1 MLLSLPALPPEIP
14 TSFRTGSIDVRM
26 LQMALAMTRLGHLT
40 DEDFGSLDVATMDA
54 STIVSLVKTAWERA
68 LGDLYE
74 HQISSIEAT
83 FFLPQQGE
91 LDCYEEDQAK
101 SFAGVCYESA
111 SPDWIAGGKV
121 FEALEANRKGLGVT
135 ATHVLDS
142 VLYSF
147 GVPHTIRGVLD
158 MCSYSEW
165 MGEADES
172 LVLEEMESEGC
183 ETDDVVRFDVVVDG
197 VPEWAYKHDKTRP
210 VLTPDQLDKHAKK
223 LGSSPLGKLVAAFAR
238 LKRLDSSDTP
248 LFSDLEQDSE
258 ALEPPIVIGWNEPYQ
273 FSRYIDSFHEYV
285 MQGESAPWAGA
296 IRFELTEQAISEAI
310 TQIRHTGSVF
320 KALDEVLVLIK
331 EMNDEL

>member
-1 MLLSLPALPPEIP
+1 MLLSLPALSPEIP
-14 TSFRTGSIDVRM
+14 SSFRTGTIDVRM
-26 LQMALAMTRLGHLT
+26 LKTALAMTRLGHLT

-54 STIVSLVKTAWERA
+54 ATIVSLVKKAWERA

-74 HQISSIEAT
+74 HQVSSIEAS

-111 SPDWIAGGKV
+111 TPDWIAGGKV
-121 FEALEANRKGLGVT
+121 FEALEAHRKGLGVT
-135 ATHVLDS
+135 ALNVLDS
-142 VLYSF
+142 ALYSF
-147 GVPHTIRGVLD
+147 GIPHTIRGVLD

-165 MGEADES
+165 MGEEDES

-183 ETDDVVRFDVVVDG
+183 ETDDVVRFDDVVAG
-197 VPEWAYKHDKTRP
+197 VPAWAYKHYKTRP
-210 VLTPDQLDKHAKK
+210 VLTPDQLDKQAKR
-223 LGSSPLGKLVAAFAR
+223 LGSTPLGKLVAALAR
-238 LKRLDSSDTP
+238 LKRLDSSDKR
-248 LFSDLEQDSE
+248 LFSELEQEYE
-258 ALEPPIVIGWNEPYQ
+258 AIEPPIVIGWNEPYQ
-273 FSRYIDSFHEYV
+273 FSQYIDSFHDYA

-310 TQIRHTGSVF
+310 EQIRHTGSVF

-331 EMNDEL
+331 EMQ